1 MWYHESVTLSVGAT
15 RTRRPFVGGEL
26 GGAGRESLGD
36 HAVGVEWHVRAV
48 LLGRADRE
56 QHGVD
61 AGLDLSPDLLPR
73 HPLDQVL
80 RHGRLV

>member
-1 MWYHESVTLSVGAT
+1 MVPRERHIERGRDEDAQA
-15 RTRRPFVGGEL
+15 RVGGEL
-26 GGAGRESLGD
+26 GGAGRESLRD

-61 AGLDLSPDLLPR
+61 AGLDLSPDLLPG
-73 HPLDQVL
+73 HPLDQVP